1 MINLN
6 EVYNKL
12 PPALNK
18 KVLTKK
24 QQSTKDIIEQVLEQH
39 KSNVKDA
46 KRIAYLFDSGNAY
59 GTCLNIWNFLKY
71 NVPYV
76 VEPSDRQSTKTL
88 SRILYDAKRGE
99 GNDCKHYSG
108 FTGAIL
114 AALGYSFKYRFTG
127 YSDYIPTPTHVYC
140 VCDQNNKEII
150 IDAVLSGFDV
160 EKNYKFKIDKKM
172 SLYKLSG
179 VEDTEIGEIGNPFKR
194 VAKWAKKTVKSAVD
208 KVGDAARFIKDKA
221 LTASLAVPRNAFL
234 LLLNFNVNGWATGL
248 KNRNFDQ
255 LSWWKDLGGDRTKLM
270 ESIKNGAKKKR
281 ILGINDNDVLSGIG
295 EPVTIASA
303 LATATPII
311 VKVKTL
317 LAEAEAAANK
327 AEGLKNKALNTK
339 KSIETAANGFKQLTG
354 GLNPQDVIFNK
365 DSGKEGSQNSL
376 KPSDF
381 KKPSD
386 KQANDVAAAIV
397 NKTSGA
403 GINKMY
409 LIGGAAALAA
419 LVVLS
424 KKK

>member
-1 MINLN
+1 MISLN

-39 KSNVKDA
+39 KSNIKDA

-150 IDAVLSGFDV
+150 IDAVLGGYDI
-160 EKNYKFKIDKKM
+160 EKPYKFKIDKKM

-221 LTASLAVPRNAFL
+221 LTASLAIPRNAFL

-255 LSWWKDLGGDRTKLM
+255 LGWWKDLGGDRTKLM

-365 DSGKEGSQNSL
+365 DSGKEGTQNSL
-376 KPSDF
+376 KSSDF

>member
-1 MINLN
+1 MISLN

-24 QQSTKDIIEQVLEQH
+24 QQSTKDIIKQVLEQH

-140 VCDQNNKEII
+140 VCNEKNKEII
-150 IDAVLSGFDV
+150 IDAVLNGFDIQ
-160 EKNYKFKIDKKM
+160 KPYKLKIDKDM

-179 VEDTEIGEIGNPFKR
+179 IENTEIGQIGFLKKLG
-194 VAKWAKKTVKSAVD
+194 KWAKKTVKSAVD

-221 LTASLAVPRNAFL
+221 LTAGLAVPRNAFL
-234 LLLNFNVNGWATGL
+234 LLLRFNVHGWATGL
-248 KNRNFDQ
+248 SKMNFDQ
-255 LSWWKDLGGDRTKLM
+255 LGWWKDLGGNRTDLM
-270 ESIKNGAKKKR
+270 NVIKEGAKKKR

-311 VKVKTL
+311 GKVTGILKA
-317 LAEAEAAANK
+317 AEQLANK
-327 AEGLKNKALNTK
+327 AEGLKKKVDNTTKTVEKAK
-339 KSIETAANGFKQLTG
+339 EGFKKLTG
-354 GLNPQDVIFNK
+354 GVSAADIIYNK
-365 DSGKEGSQNSL
+365 EEGKQGTQNSL

-397 NKTSGA
+397 NKASGA
-403 GINKMY
+403 GFNKMY